1 MTGVHAPDAVRS
13 PTGHRSSDVATRL
26 SLVSGVAFA
35 VPIGAIAIAYVLGDA
50 NAVEDNW
57 LAYALGFV
65 AFAGFLG
72 ALLGFVLGV
81 VSRLRGEAWK
91 DLWLPLGLFPAIVT
105 FLVIGELF
113 VWE

>member
-1 MTGVHAPDAVRS
+1 MTGVHAADAVRS
-13 PTGHRSSDVATRL
+13 PEGHRSSDAATRL

-35 VPIGAIAIAYVLGDA
+35 VPIGATAVAYVIGEA

-57 LAYALGFV
+57 PAYALGFV

-81 VSRLRGEAWK
+81 VFLLRGKAWK
-91 DLWLPLGLFPAIVT
+91 DLRLPLGLFPAIVT